1 MQENLC
7 KKMLENYLTQV
18 HELQNTRQ
26 PSLIDVPK
34 VQKWFGMGIFHQD
47 VAEEWTRGSK
57 DPPVSFQL
65 VAIPRHQSHI
75 WEVPLLPES

>member
-1 MQENLC
+1 
-7 KKMLENYLTQV
+7 MLETYVTQI

-26 PSLIDVPK
+26 PNLIDVPK
-34 VQKWFGMGIFHQD
+34 VQKWFGMGTFHQD
-47 VAEEWTRGSK
+47 IAEEWTRGSK

-75 WEVPLLPES
+75 WEVPLLPEF

>member
-1 MQENLC
+1 MP
-7 KKMLENYLTQV
+7 ENYLTQV

-75 WEVPLLPES
+75 WEVPLLPEF